1 MPLCPE
7 GTRFQLASAFS
18 CGPLGLRRLAPGR
31 TLQVP
36 GHSPSAQ
43 PDFVRF
49 APASHPWL
57 RPWLT
62 PWPPPRPGAPLPLC
76 SSGHAA
82 SLVRPRPSA
91 WSRQSVSLHS
101 GVTLLSKGR
110 YGVSGSLGCRPRSG
124 APPDPRRAPDHSASG
139 TRRSMVRLRLM
150 PLQTVLSRSDE
161 VSLGPVRWFLS
172 LKPFCVETLCSRGC
186 RASQDLGQLEVL
198 TSCRWHILACGF
210 APGVSHPATQSASR
224 PPGCGCILDAAFATP
239 RPPPLRLEHSTV
251 LMSLDVTTSLPHGR
265 VASRDHISV
274 WR

>member
-7 GTRFQLASAFS
+7 GDALPARLSLQLWPARSPSPRSGTYASGPWAFALGS
-18 CGPLGLRRLAPGR
+18 TGLRTLRAGVASVATTLANALAATSARCPPTALLEWARRISGSPPALGLVPSVRLAAPR
-31 TLQVP
+31 RYASVQ
-36 GHSPSAQ
+36 GH
-43 PDFVRF
+43 R
-49 APASHPWL
+49 
-57 RPWLT
+57 
-62 PWPPPRPGAPLPLC
+62 
-76 SSGHAA
+76 
-82 SLVRPRPSA
+82 
-91 WSRQSVSLHS
+91 
-101 GVTLLSKGR
+101 
-110 YGVSGSLGCRPRSG
+110 VSGSLGCRPRSG

-139 TRRSMVRLRLM
+139 NGSPPSDAFANLK
-150 PLQTVLSRSDE
+150 TVLSRSDE